1 MGANFDHIDGVFR
14 GKLKDFSHPAP
25 DGLWDN
31 IEYSLT
37 SRKSVKRFKYYK
49 IAAAIV
55 ALAVIGST
63 FLYISSNKLDIEE
76 SLAVSENI
84 TNPEQIPDEVI
95 KDKSEN
101 VNLNS
106 GTSKE
111 KPEKQL
117 NKLQPLLNNAELVQE
132 KLEQVIEEEE
142 VNILT
147 GEKQQEEVDRIEKL
161 ENMRIALNFNSNKPQ
176 LVDVREKKVESIIYS
191 LQDLHNFY
199 ALNEAVETYKEEK
212 QKWAIGGEFSPLY
225 SYRHIVETGG
235 SYDKDYYN
243 DSENAIM
250 SYTGGINVQYKA
262 IDRLTIQAGV
272 YYTTMG
278 QSFDYVAVYA
288 NAAFDMV
295 SVEYQDRFINSYNI
309 SNSIGNVSFNSP
321 YVVIDEK
328 LGRVNNFTDS
338 KGSPD
343 VSDPIYSDLNAEIQQ
358 SFQYVEVPFL
368 LRYKLIDKNIDLNLI
383 GGVGANF
390 LIGNDVYLKYSGS
403 KEIIGETQ
411 GVSTVNY
418 NGTFGLGIEYPLMN
432 KLNLRL
438 EPSVK
443 YYINEIN
450 SNSSVESHP
459 YSIGIY
465 TGINYSF

>member
-14 GKLKDFSHPAP
+14 NKLKDFSRPAP
-25 DGLWDN
+25 NGLWDN
-31 IEYSLT
+31 IEYSLN
-37 SRKSVKRFKYYK
+37 SRKSIKRFKYYK

-63 FLYISSNKLDIEE
+63 FLYISNNKLDTE
-76 SLAVSENI
+76 SFTVSESFSS
-84 TNPEQIPDEVI
+84 PEQVNNEIIEKEI
-95 KDKSEN
+95 KKEN
-101 VNLNS
+101 LYLT
-106 GTSKE
+106 TSKE
-111 KPEKQL
+111 KAEKQL
-117 NKLQPLLNNAELVQE
+117 STQETLLAKAQLVQ
-132 KLEQVIEEEE
+132 KKSEQVIEEEKIDAL
-142 VNILT
+142 V
-147 GEKQQEEVDRIEKL
+147 GEKKQEKVGRIEKL
-161 ENMRIALNFNSNKPQ
+161 ENMRITLNFKSNEPQ
-176 LVDVREKKVESIIYS
+176 LIDIREKKVESIIYS
-191 LQDLHNFY
+191 LPNLHNFY
-199 ALNEAVETYKEEK
+199 ALNEAVETNKDEK

-250 SYTGGINVQYKA
+250 SYTGGINIQYKA

-288 NAAFDMV
+288 NAAYDMV
-295 SVEYQDRFINSYNI
+295 SAEYQDRFINSYNI

-338 KGSPD
+338 KGAPD
-343 VSDPIYSDLNAEIQQ
+343 VSDPIYSNLNAEIQQ

-368 LRYKLIDKNIDLNLI
+368 LRYKLIDKSIDLNLI

-418 NGTFGLGIEYPLMN
+418 NGTLGLGIEYPLMN

-450 SNSSVESHP
+450 SSSSVESHP

>member
-14 GKLKDFSHPAP
+14 NKLKDFSRPAP

-37 SRKSVKRFKYYK
+37 SRKSIKRFRYYK

-63 FLYISSNKLDIEE
+63 FLYISNNKPDTETFT
-76 SLAVSENI
+76 VSESFSS
-84 TNPEQIPDEVI
+84 PEQVNNEIIEKEV
-95 KDKSEN
+95 KKEN
-101 VNLNS
+101 LYLS
-106 GTSKE
+106 TSKE
-111 KPEKQL
+111 KAEKQL
-117 NKLQPLLNNAELVQE
+117 STQETLLAKPELVQ
-132 KLEQVIEEEE
+132 KKSEQVIEEKKIDAL
-142 VNILT
+142 V
-147 GEKQQEEVDRIEKL
+147 GEKKQEKVARIEKL
-161 ENMRIALNFNSNKPQ
+161 ENMRITLNFKSNEPQ
-176 LVDVREKKVESIIYS
+176 LIDVREKKVESIKYS
-191 LQDLHNFY
+191 LPDLHNFY
-199 ALNEAVETYKEEK
+199 ALNEAVETHKDEK

-250 SYTGGINVQYKA
+250 SYTGGINIQYKA

-288 NAAFDMV
+288 NAAYDMV
-295 SVEYQDRFINSYNI
+295 SAEYQDRFINSYNI

-343 VSDPIYSDLNAEIQQ
+343 VSDPIYSNLNAEIQQ

-450 SNSSVESHP
+450 SSSSVESHP

>member
-14 GKLKDFSHPAP
+14 NKLKDFSRPAP
-25 DGLWDN
+25 DGMWDT
-31 IEYSLT
+31 IEYSLS
-37 SRKSVKRFKYYK
+37 SRKSVKRFKFYK
-49 IAAAIV
+49 IAATIV
-55 ALAVIGST
+55 TLVVIGST
-63 FLYISSNKLDIEE
+63 LLYISNNKLDKE
-76 SLAVSENI
+76 SFAVSETFN
-84 TNPEQIPDEVI
+84 NQEQIKNEVI
-95 KDKSEN
+95 EKEIREEN
-101 VNLNS
+101 LDS

-111 KPEKQL
+111 KHDKQPHTRE
-117 NKLQPLLNNAELVQE
+117 PLLAKAEPAQKSSEQIVIKEKIEPFTEDKRQE
-132 KLEQVIEEEE
+132 KLSR
-142 VNILT
+142 L
-147 GEKQQEEVDRIEKL
+147 EKL
-161 ENMRIALNFNSNKPQ
+161 ENVAISLNLKSNKPQ
-176 LVDVREKKVESIIYS
+176 LIDVRENKVESIIYS
-191 LQDLHNFY
+191 LPNLHNFY
-199 ALNEAVETYKEEK
+199 ALNEPVETHKDEK
-212 QKWAIGGEFSPLY
+212 QKWTIGGEFSPLY
-225 SYRHIVETGG
+225 SYRHIAETGG

-288 NAAFDMV
+288 NAAYDMV
-295 SVEYQDRFINSYNI
+295 SVEHQDRFINSYNI
-309 SNSIGNVSFNSP
+309 SNSLGNVSFNSP

-328 LGRVNNFTDS
+328 LGRVSNFTDS

-358 SFQYVEVPFL
+358 NFQYVEVPFL

-390 LIGNDVYLKYSGS
+390 LIGNDVYLKYGGN

-418 NGTFGLGIEYPLMN
+418 NGTLGLGIEYPLMN
-432 KLNLRL
+432 RLNLRL

-450 SNSSVESHP
+450 SSSSVQSHP
-459 YSIGIY
+459 YSVGIY